1 MLLNLSSAHSS
12 KLVFFD
18 QLGSTNQYLLE
29 QAGLDSDSW
38 PDQSVVC
45 AGHQTA
51 GRGRN
56 DRQWESPAG
65 ASLACSV
72 LIRNPSA
79 EAHWYGILVAMSLA
93 KSLRVQGVDAGIKWP
108 NDVLVNEK
116 KIAGVLSQAANNY
129 LVAGIGVNLRE
140 VDIEGSISIAEL
152 KLNEDFDTQLA
163 ALLSNFVA
171 LRESYERGGVSEI
184 LEELR
189 EISHTLGLMVRVRTE
204 KGVVEGVA
212 TNINHQGKLEIDN
225 GRETVFAGDILHLRR
240 VE

>member
-1 MLLNLSSAHSS
+1 MQLNLSSAHSS

-29 QAGLDSDSW
+29 QAGLNSDSW

-65 ASLACSV
+65 ASLASSV
-72 LIRNPSA
+72 LIRNPSG

-93 KSLRVQGVDAGIKWP
+93 KSLRSQGVDAGLKWP
-108 NDVLVNEK
+108 NDVLVNEQ
-116 KIAGVLSQAANNY
+116 KIAGVLSQAANDY
-129 LVAGIGVNLRE
+129 LVVGIGINLRKL
-140 VDIEGSISIAEL
+140 DIEGSISIAEL
-152 KLNEDFDTQLA
+152 KLNEDFDAQLA
-163 ALLSNFVA
+163 GLLSNFSI
-171 LRESYERGGVSEI
+171 LRKSYEQGGVSEI

-189 EISHTLGLMVRVRTE
+189 GISHTLGLRVRVRTE
-204 KGVVEGVA
+204 QGVIEGVA
-212 TNINHQGKLEIDN
+212 TNINQQGKLEIDH
-225 GRETVFAGDILHLRR
+225 GRETVFAGDILHLRG

>member
-1 MLLNLSSAHSS
+1 MQLNLSSAHSS

-29 QAGLDSDSW
+29 QAGHSFDSW

-65 ASLACSV
+65 ASLASSI
-72 LIRNPSA
+72 LIRKPVGQ
-79 EAHWYGILVAMSLA
+79 AHWYGILAAMSLA
-93 KSLRVQGVDAGIKWP
+93 KSLKTQGVDAGLKWP
-108 NDVLVNEK
+108 NDVLVNEQ
-116 KIAGVLSQAANNY
+116 KIAGVLSQAANDY
-129 LVAGIGVNLRE
+129 LVVGIGVNLRKVE
-140 VDIEGSISIAEL
+140 IEGSISIAEL
-152 KLNEDFDTQLA
+152 VLNEDFDSQLA
-163 ALLSNFVA
+163 GLLSNFSD
-171 LRESYERGGVSEI
+171 LRKSYEQGGVSEI

-189 EISHTLGLMVRVRTE
+189 EISHTLGLKVRVKTE
-204 KGVVEGVA
+204 QGVIEGVA
-212 TNINHQGKLEIDN
+212 TNIDQQGKLEIDH
-225 GRETVFAGDILHLRR
+225 GRETVFVGDILHLRG

>member
-93 KSLRVQGVDAGIKWP
+93 KSLRAQGVDAGIKWP

-152 KLNEDFDTQLA
+152 ALDENFDFQLA

-171 LRESYERGGVSEI
+171 LRKSYERGGVSEI